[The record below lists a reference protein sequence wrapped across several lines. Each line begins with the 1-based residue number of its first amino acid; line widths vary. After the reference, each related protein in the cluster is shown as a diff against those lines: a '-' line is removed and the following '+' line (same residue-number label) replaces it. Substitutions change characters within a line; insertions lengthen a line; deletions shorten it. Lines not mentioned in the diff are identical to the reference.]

1 MIMSTYL
8 LSINTPSIE
17 TQRVLAAI
25 ATLLLWIRVLDWMK
39 LFRPTSFFIKLIT
52 ETIYDIR
59 HFFIIFTVA
68 LFMFGIPIYILN
80 LNRSV
85 EDEDLIMDQTFG

>member
-59 HFFIIFTVA
+59 HFFIIFMVA